1 MESCV
6 SSGSVNLCKAL
17 VSGVI
22 LGYSDLPT
30 NMDVAVTNGKD
41 LCGDAV

>member
-22 LGYSDLPT
+22 
-30 NMDVAVTNGKD
+30 VTQEGTWI
-41 LCGDAV
+41 L